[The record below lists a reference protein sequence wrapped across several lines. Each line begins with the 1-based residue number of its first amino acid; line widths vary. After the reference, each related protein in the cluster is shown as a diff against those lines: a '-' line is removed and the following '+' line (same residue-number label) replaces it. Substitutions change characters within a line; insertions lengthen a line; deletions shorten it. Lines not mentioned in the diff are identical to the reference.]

1 MHSVGSIRPRLSV
14 SDAIIRMCEN
24 DEPAVTKEVCPSAE
38 IEEDVVVIQEE
49 EMVLVRKE
57 SPDSSPVQAP
67 VQEEE
72 VSAVEAAVVEAAVV
86 EAAVVEAPKEQEPT
100 VSSKPK
106 SKKKKQQKRRWDNI
120 LNSMHIWIEFKY
132 IFINQSK
139 WTQKRS

>member
-1 MHSVGSIRPRLSV
+1 MFLFRMHSVGSIRPRLSV

-67 VQEEE
+67 VQEED

-86 EAAVVEAPKEQEPT
+86 EAAVVEAADVEAPKEQGPT

-106 SKKKKQQKRRWDNI
+106 SKKKKQQKRR
-120 LNSMHIWIEFKY
+120 
-132 IFINQSK
+132 
-139 WTQKRS
+139 

>member
-1 MHSVGSIRPRLSV
+1 MFLFRMHSVGSIRPRLSV

-57 SPDSSPVQAP
+57 SPDSSPVQ
-67 VQEEE
+67 EED

-86 EAAVVEAPKEQEPT
+86 EPAIVEAPKEQGPT

-106 SKKKKQQKRRWDNI
+106 SKKKKQQKRR
-120 LNSMHIWIEFKY
+120 
-132 IFINQSK
+132 
-139 WTQKRS
+139 

>member
-1 MHSVGSIRPRLSV
+1 MFLFRMHSVGSIRPRLSV

-67 VQEEE
+67 VQEED

-86 EAAVVEAPKEQEPT
+86 EPAIVEAAVVEPAIVEAPKEQGPT

-106 SKKKKQQKRRWDNI
+106 SKKKKQQKRR
-120 LNSMHIWIEFKY
+120 
-132 IFINQSK
+132 
-139 WTQKRS
+139 

>member
-1 MHSVGSIRPRLSV
+1 MFLFRMHSVGSIRPRLSV

-24 DEPAVTKEVCPSAE
+24 NEPAVTKEVCPSAE
-38 IEEDVVVIQEE
+38 LEEDVVVIQEE

-72 VSAVEAAVVEAAVV
+72 VSAVEAALVEAAVVEAAVV

-106 SKKKKQQKRRWDNI
+106 SKKKKQQKRR
-120 LNSMHIWIEFKY
+120 
-132 IFINQSK
+132 
-139 WTQKRS
+139 